1 MLKKAQ
7 ERVLNL
13 QYWHDFMH
21 CLRYAGFRNDKMISS
36 RNTLLFSYILYL
48 MGRTE
53 YKVEEFR
60 LRRVIAR
67 WFFMASLTGRYT
79 SSPESAL
86 EFDLARFREVKD
98 AEQFVSILERACE
111 LAMPEDF
118 WTITLPNDLATS
130 SPQSPSL
137 FAYHAALVLIEAK
150 ALFSNQKVADFLDHV
165 SQGTKSGVERHH
177 LFPRAYLSKIGITE
191 KRDINQ
197 IANYTLVEW
206 GDNIKISDQSPAE
219 YLSTFKT
226 RFGRDELNQMY
237 QWHALPENWEQM
249 QYREFL
255 EARRV
260 LIARVIQK
268 AYQILTAEKKGEIAQ
283 TSVSIDKM
291 VETGE
296 STYIEFKSTL
306 RMNLHT
312 GVKDPK
318 MELAVLK
325 TIAGFLNTHG
335 GTLMIGISDD
345 GTVLGIAGEGF
356 ENEDKMSLH
365 LVNLIKDRMGPI
377 FLPFIHIRFEDYKD
391 NRVMIVECTKAKS
404 PVYVKDGTIER
415 FYIRTG
421 PSTSELTAS
430 QIQDYI
436 KQRFSP

>member
-1 MLKKAQ
+1 
-7 ERVLNL
+7 
-13 QYWHDFMH
+13 
-21 CLRYAGFRNDKMISS
+21 
-36 RNTLLFSYILYL
+36 
-48 MGRTE
+48 
-53 YKVEEFR
+53 
-60 LRRVIAR
+60 
-67 WFFMASLTGRYT
+67 
-79 SSPESAL
+79 
-86 EFDLARFREVKD
+86 
-98 AEQFVSILERACE
+98 
-111 LAMPEDF
+111 
-118 WTITLPNDLATS
+118 
-130 SPQSPSL
+130 
-137 FAYHAALVLIEAK
+137 
-150 ALFSNQKVADFLDHV
+150 
-165 SQGTKSGVERHH
+165 
-177 LFPRAYLSKIGITE
+177 
-191 KRDINQ
+191 
-197 IANYTLVEW
+197 
-206 GDNIKISDQSPAE
+206 
-219 YLSTFKT
+219 
-226 RFGRDELNQMY
+226 MY